1 MRHIL
6 SAGLGLVLITPAMT
20 APVFAATRESA
31 MNVVFD
37 APASDLVLFVA
48 AALVA
53 SAIAMVIAYRC
64 NQD

>member
-6 SAGLGLVLITPAMT
+6 SAGLGSALIASATASPA
-20 APVFAATRESA
+20 FAATQESA

-37 APASDLVLFVA
+37 APASDLVFMLA

-53 SAIAMVIAYRC
+53 SAVAMVMAYRC